1 MVWISKDGSKRYS
14 PKMRPHDKEVDEGGN
29 VEGQMRN
36 SESSRHTVV
45 NAEPWWVLPLGSL
58 MRPNKGCGE

>member
-1 MVWISKDGSKRYS
+1 MG
-14 PKMRPHDKEVDEGGN
+14 PHDKDVGEGGN

-45 NAEPWWVLPLGSL
+45 NAEPWWVPPLGSL
-58 MRPNKGCGE
+58 VRPNKGCGE